1 MHAKYGGGQKFSFP
15 NLLESFRESFS
26 TRLNF
31 SEVVFWKCLQKRRVC
46 DFIKYIT
53 CFLFNS
59 LAKPYL
65 EALESMLEEE
75 EEHEDGEEEDHE
87 EEEEGEEGGEEE
99 EEEDPY
105 RKFIE
110 NELSDDSVE

>member
-1 MHAKYGGGQKFSFP
+1 MK
-15 NLLESFRESFS
+15 
-26 TRLNF
+26 
-31 SEVVFWKCLQKRRVC
+31 KCLVCKNGGVC

-75 EEHEDGEEEDHE
+75 EEHEDGEEE
-87 EEEEGEEGGEEE
+87 GEEGGEEE
-99 EEEDPY
+99 DGEEDLY

-110 NELSDDSVE
+110 DEFSDDSVE

>member
-1 MHAKYGGGQKFSFP
+1 M
-15 NLLESFRESFS
+15 
-26 TRLNF
+26 
-31 SEVVFWKCLQKRRVC
+31 
-46 DFIKYIT
+46 IKYIT

-87 EEEEGEEGGEEE
+87 EEEGGEEE
-99 EEEDPY
+99 DGEEDLY

-110 NELSDDSVE
+110 DEFSDDSVEWAIFYFMDFSKICGK

>member
-1 MHAKYGGGQKFSFP
+1 MK
-15 NLLESFRESFS
+15 
-26 TRLNF
+26 
-31 SEVVFWKCLQKRRVC
+31 KCLVCKNGGVC

-65 EALESMLEEE
+65 EALESMPEE

-99 EEEDPY
+99 DGEEDLY

-110 NELSDDSVE
+110 DEFSDDSVE

>member
-1 MHAKYGGGQKFSFP
+1 M
-15 NLLESFRESFS
+15 
-26 TRLNF
+26 RLSSGN
-31 SEVVFWKCLQKRRVC
+31 EKCLVCKNGGVC

-99 EEEDPY
+99 DGEEDLY

-110 NELSDDSVE
+110 DEFSDDSVE

>member
-1 MHAKYGGGQKFSFP
+1 M
-15 NLLESFRESFS
+15 
-26 TRLNF
+26 
-31 SEVVFWKCLQKRRVC
+31 
-46 DFIKYIT
+46 IKYIT

-99 EEEDPY
+99 DGEEDLY

-110 NELSDDSVE
+110 DEFSDDSVE

>member
-1 MHAKYGGGQKFSFP
+1 MK
-15 NLLESFRESFS
+15 
-26 TRLNF
+26 
-31 SEVVFWKCLQKRRVC
+31 KCLVCKNGGVC

-75 EEHEDGEEEDHE
+75 EHEDGEEEDITKRKKKGKK
-87 EEEEGEEGGEEE
+87 EGKRRTE
-99 EEEDPY
+99 
-105 RKFIE
+105 RKTCTE
-110 NELSDDSVE
+110 SS